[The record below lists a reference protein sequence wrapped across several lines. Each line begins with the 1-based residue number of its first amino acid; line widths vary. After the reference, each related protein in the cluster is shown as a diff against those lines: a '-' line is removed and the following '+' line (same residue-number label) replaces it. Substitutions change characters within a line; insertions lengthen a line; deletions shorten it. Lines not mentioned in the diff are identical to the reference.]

1 MQAQDIP
8 ILRGAAI
15 PTLAVGAGL
24 VALFSVLD
32 GWPGFV
38 GAALGLAVVLA
49 FFSISWY
56 VISTASAKGPAVMMG
71 AAFATYIVKI
81 VLLGLLLISFRETTA
96 FDFQAFAWTILVGV
110 ICWTGFQVLAFMRQR
125 ILYVDPEAT
134 EPRLEGR
141 R

>member
-1 MQAQDIP
+1 MQAQDTP

-15 PTLAVGAGL
+15 PTLVVGVALVVLFSARSGLPGLYGAGL
-24 VALFSVLD
+24 
-32 GWPGFV
+32 
-38 GAALGLAVVLA
+38 GLVVVMT

-56 VISTASAKGPAVMMG
+56 VVSTASAKGPAVMMG
-71 AAFATYIVKI
+71 AAFGTYIVKV
-81 VLLGLLLISFRETTA
+81 VLLGVLLVSFRETDA

-110 ICWTGFQVLAFMRQR
+110 ICWTGFQVRAFMRQR

-134 EPRLEGR
+134 EPRLDGR

>member
-1 MQAQDIP
+1 MQAQDVP

-15 PTLAVGAGL
+15 PTVVVGAGL
-24 VALFSVLD
+24 VIVFSVLS
-32 GWPGFV
+32 GWPGFL
-38 GAALGLAVVLA
+38 GAVLGLAVVVA

-71 AAFATYIVKI
+71 AAFGTYLVKV
-81 VLLGLLLISFRETTA
+81 VLLGILLVSFRDTDA

-110 ICWTGFQVLAFMRQR
+110 ICWTGFQVRAFMRQR
-125 ILYVDPEAT
+125 ILYVDPQMT
-134 EPRLEGR
+134 EPRLEER